1 MYCFNDYYLIVMY
14 YWLAANCLSICVS
27 AWLGKGVKDCVQEV
41 NHILVAMLW
50 VKDYSILLSE
60 ETVYCDVSPNAS
72 LSVLNHTVYVF
83 KEKYLNSCIIFC
95 CYVKSTFNCY
105 NHTIIPCVY
114 CCSVRGNNL
123 YNNI

>member
-1 MYCFNDYYLIVMY
+1 MYLPG
-14 YWLAANCLSICVS
+14 W
-27 AWLGKGVKDCVQEV
+27 GKGVKDCVQGV

-60 ETVYCDVSPNAS
+60 ETVSCDVPPNAS

-105 NHTIIPCVY
+105 NHT
-114 CCSVRGNNL
+114 GLL
-123 YNNI
+123 YGRTHLGRTNVLGIR